1 LLLPTQPDAI
11 AELRGSGLW
20 IRRKHVT
27 SPGSLHFNNLARRNT
42 VTDKK
47 LDQQIDKKGTR
58 PEQKIGQP
66 KTSTANQ
73 KDSLDE
79 TTLGNVSGGM
89 KRA

>member
-1 LLLPTQPDAI
+1 
-11 AELRGSGLW
+11 
-20 IRRKHVT
+20 
-27 SPGSLHFNNLARRNT
+27 